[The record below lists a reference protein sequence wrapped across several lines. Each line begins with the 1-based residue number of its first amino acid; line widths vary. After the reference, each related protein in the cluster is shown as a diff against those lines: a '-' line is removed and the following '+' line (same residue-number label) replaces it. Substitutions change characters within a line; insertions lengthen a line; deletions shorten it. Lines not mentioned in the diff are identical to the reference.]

1 MSDLRTR
8 IAAVIARHR
17 MDRSNYEMA
26 DAVIA
31 ELGLRQEWGIRERGE
46 PEPGWLADTRDKLAP
61 KLRPAELLMRRHITD
76 WESDDA

>member
-8 IAAVIARHR
+8 IADVIARHR

-31 ELGLRQEWGIRERGE
+31 ELGLEE
-46 PEPGWLADTRDKLAP
+46 
-61 KLRPAELLMRRHITD
+61 ELTYGGTMRRYVTD
-76 WESDDA
+76 WKADDETD